1 MFYASRLQLNFTL
14 EIKHIPENMGIQ
26 LNARELNIKS
36 IRRLYS
42 KIQGILFFFF
52 R

>member
-1 MFYASRLQLNFTL
+1 MFYALRLPLNFIS
-14 EIKHIPENMGIQ
+14 EIKHIPEKVGIN

-42 KIQGILFFFF
+42 KIQEVPL